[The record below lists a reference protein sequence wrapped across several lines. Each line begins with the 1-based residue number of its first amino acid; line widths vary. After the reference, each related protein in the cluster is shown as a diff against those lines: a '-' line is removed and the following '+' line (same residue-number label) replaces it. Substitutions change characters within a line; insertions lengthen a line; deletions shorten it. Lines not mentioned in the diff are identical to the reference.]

1 MVNMN
6 INRDPTNKYMQNN
19 ADMQLYVM
27 IRTNPTLKYL
37 YDRDDIKIPIMK
49 SLIFKM
55 KTTKV

>member
-1 MVNMN
+1 MN